1 MSIPISTVV
10 KVAIQISTKPV
21 GARGFGALLFLTD
34 EHSDTFNLDMPVN
47 VLAGSE
53 RVRKYVNLDGVLQD
67 WDVNSEVYKAATAF
81 YAQGATDFYVGLVGS
96 IATNTPAKLKSGAPV
111 ELSAIQAVTA
121 GGFTMT
127 VNGVVK
133 NYTGLKFSGA
143 ASLQDVAT
151 ILDDAIYGATVAYDA
166 AVRKFVITS
175 EIVGKGSSLSFGTA
189 DIGGALSALRLG
201 ESHGATRELATV
213 AESVAA
219 ALAACR
225 EYDVTWY
232 GIDFHKKWRDTD
244 QVILT
249 AEYAEA
255 NKLVFFNTTNDVK
268 TLSGTVTNDI
278 ASQLKAKTLMR
289 TLTHFSSHSE
299 EYPSSAV
306 AGRAFIVNF
315 EGVNTTIT
323 LFLKRLPTITVEPLT
338 PNQNEILKSKNV
350 NALVDIGGNNVY
362 SDSRMADGT
371 WFDIV
376 HGTDWLQARIEYDVF
391 ARLYTAKKIPYTDSG
406 ISMIMQAAEQG
417 LRQGVTNGL
426 IAPGNDEEGVYLPLG
441 YVLNYIPVSEVA
453 PSDKRDRIYRG
464 LSFKAVGAGA
474 LHGVEINGTF
484 SE

>member
-10 KVAIQISTKPV
+10 KVAIQIATKPV

-34 EHSDTFNLDMPVN
+34 EYSSTFNLDMPVN

-53 RVRKYVNLDGVLQD
+53 RVRKYVNIDGVLQD
-67 WDVNSEVYKAATAF
+67 WNVNSEVYKAATAF
-81 YAQGATDFYVGLVGS
+81 YAQGAMDFYVGLAAS
-96 IATNTPAKLKSGAPV
+96 QNTAAALQSGTPV
-111 ELSAIQAVTA
+111 QLSTIQAVTA
-121 GGFTMT
+121 GGFSITID
-127 VNGVVK
+127 GVVR
-133 NYTGLKFSGA
+133 NVTALNFASA
-143 ASLQDVAT
+143 ADLPGVAT
-151 ILDDAIYGATVAYDA
+151 ILGTKIPNATVTFNSSTQ
-166 AVRKFVITS
+166 KFIITS
-175 EIVGKGSSLSFGTA
+175 KSTGAGSSVSFASA
-189 DIGGALSALRLG
+189 DIGGAIAALRLG
-201 ESHGATRELATV
+201 ASNGATQVTAKA
-213 AESVAA
+213 AESVVK

-232 GIDFHKKWRDTD
+232 GIDLHKKWRDTS
-244 QVILT
+244 QVVQ
-249 AEYAEA
+249 AADYAEA
-255 NKLVFFNTTNDVK
+255 NKLVFFNTTNDLR
-268 TLSGTVTNDI
+268 TLDSTVTDDI

-289 TLTHFSSHSE
+289 TLTHFSSHVE

-338 PNQNEILKSKNV
+338 PNQNEILKSKNA

-376 HGTDWLQARIEYDVF
+376 HGTDWLTARIEYDVF

-417 LRQGVTNGL
+417 LRQAVTNGL
-426 IAPGNDEEGVYLPLG
+426 VAPGNDQEGNYLPLG
-441 YVLNYIPVSEVA
+441 YVMNYIPVSQVA
-453 PSDKRDRIYRG
+453 PSDKQARIYRG

-474 LHGVEINGTF
+474 LHGVEIDGTF

>member
-34 EHSDTFNLDMPVN
+34 EYSNTFNLDMPVN

-67 WDVNSEVYKAATAF
+67 WNVNSEVYKAAAAF
-81 YAQGATDFYVGLVGS
+81 YAQGAMDFYVGLADS
-96 IATNTPAKLKSGAPV
+96 KNTAAALHSGTPV
-111 ELSAIQAVTA
+111 QLSTIQAVTA
-121 GGFTMT
+121 GGFSITID
-127 VNGVVK
+127 GVVQ
-133 NYTGLKFSGA
+133 NLTGLNFSSA
-143 ASLQDVAT
+143 ANLPGVAT
-151 ILDDAIYGATVAYDA
+151 ILGAKITNATVAFDNNTQ
-166 AVRKFVITS
+166 KFIITS
-175 EIVGKGSSLSFGTA
+175 KKTGAGSSVSFASA
-189 DIGGALSALRLG
+189 DIGGAIAALRLG
-201 ESHGATRELATV
+201 ASTGATQVTAKV
-213 AESVAA
+213 AESVVE
-219 ALAACR
+219 ALTACR

-232 GIDFHKKWRDTD
+232 GIDLHKKWRDTP
-244 QVILT
+244 QVVQT
-249 AEYAEA
+249 ADYAEA
-255 NKLVFFNTTNDVK
+255 NKLVFFNTTNDLR
-268 TLSGTVTNDI
+268 TLNSTVTDDI

-289 TLTHFSSHSE
+289 TLTHFSSHVE

-338 PNQNEILKSKNV
+338 PNQNKILKNKNA
-350 NALVDIGGNNVY
+350 NALIDIGGNNVY

-376 HGTDWLQARIEYDVF
+376 HGTDWLTARIEYDVF
-391 ARLYTAKKIPYTDSG
+391 TRLYTAKKIPYTDSG

-417 LRQGVTNGL
+417 LRQAVTNGL
-426 IAPGNDEEGVYLPLG
+426 VAPGNDQEGNYLPLG
-441 YVLNYIPVSEVA
+441 YVINYIPVSQVA
-453 PSDKRDRIYRG
+453 PSDKQARIYRG

-474 LHGVEINGTF
+474 LHGVEIDGTF

>member
-34 EHSDTFNLDMPVN
+34 EHSSTFNLDAPVN

-67 WDVNSEVYKAATAF
+67 WNVNSEVYKAAAAF
-81 YAQGATDFYVGLVGS
+81 YAQGAADFYVGL
-96 IATNTPAKLKSGAPV
+96 ADPKNTAAALHSGTPV
-111 ELSAIQAVTA
+111 QLSTIQAVTA
-121 GGFTMT
+121 GGFSITID
-127 VNGVVK
+127 GVVQ
-133 NYTGLKFSGA
+133 NLTGLNFSA
-143 ASLQDVAT
+143 AANLPGVAT
-151 ILDDAIYGATVAYDA
+151 ILGAKITNATVAFDNSA
-166 AVRKFVITS
+166 QKFIITS
-175 EIVGKGSSLSFGTA
+175 KKTGAGSSVSFASA
-189 DIGGALSALRLG
+189 DIGGTIAALRLG
-201 ESHGATRELATV
+201 TSTGATQVTAKT
-213 AESVAA
+213 AESVVE

-225 EYDVTWY
+225 ENDVTWY
-232 GIDFHKKWRDTD
+232 GIDLHKKWRDTS
-244 QVILT
+244 QVVQA

-255 NKLVFFNTTNDVK
+255 NKLIFFNTTNNLQ
-268 TLSGTVTNDI
+268 TLNSTATDDI

-289 TLTHFSSHSE
+289 TLTHFSSHVE

-323 LFLKRLPTITVEPLT
+323 LFLKRLPTITAEPLT
-338 PNQNEILKSKNV
+338 PNQNKILKSKNA

-417 LRQGVTNGL
+417 LRQAVTNGL
-426 IAPGNDEEGVYLPLG
+426 VAPGNDQEGNYLPLG
-441 YVLNYIPVSEVA
+441 YVMNYIPVSQVA
-453 PSDKRDRIYRG
+453 PSDKQARIYRG

-474 LHGVEINGTF
+474 LHGVEIDGTF

>member
-53 RVRKYVNLDGVLQD
+53 RVRKYVNIDGVLED
-67 WDVNSEVYKAATAF
+67 WDVDSEVYKAATAF
-81 YAQGATDFYVGLVGS
+81 YAQGAMDFYVGLAAS
-96 IATNTPAKLKSGAPV
+96 ENTAAALHSGTPV
-111 ELSAIQAVTA
+111 ELSTIQAVTA
-121 GGFTMT
+121 GGFSITI
-127 VNGVVK
+127 NGAVQ
-133 NYTGLKFSGA
+133 NLTALNFSNA
-143 ASLQDVAT
+143 ADLPGVAA
-151 ILDDAIYGATVAYDA
+151 ILNAKITGATVAFNNSTQ
-166 AVRKFVITS
+166 KFTITS
-175 EIVGKGSSLSFGTA
+175 QSTGANSSVSFASA
-189 DIGGALSALRLG
+189 DIGGAIAALRL
-201 ESHGATRELATV
+201 SASTGAAQVTAKA
-213 AESVAA
+213 AESVAE

-225 EYDVTWY
+225 EHDATWY
-232 GIDFHKKWRDTD
+232 GIDLHKKWRDTP
-244 QVILT
+244 QVVQ
-249 AEYAEA
+249 AADYAEA
-255 NKLVFFNTTNDVK
+255 NKLVFFNTTNDLR
-268 TLSGTVTNDI
+268 TLNSTITDDI

-289 TLTHFSSHSE
+289 TLTHFSSHVE

-338 PNQNEILKSKNV
+338 HNQNEILKSKNV

-417 LRQGVTNGL
+417 LRQAVTNGL
-426 IAPGNDEEGVYLPLG
+426 IAPGNDEEGNYLPLG

>member
-34 EHSDTFNLDMPVN
+34 EHSDTFNLDTPVN

-53 RVRKYVNLDGVLQD
+53 RVRKYVNIDGVLQD
-67 WDVNSEVYKAATAF
+67 WDVNSEAYKAATAF
-81 YAQGATDFYVGLVGS
+81 YAQGAMDFYVGLAAS
-96 IATNTPAKLKSGAPV
+96 KNTAAALQSGTPV
-111 ELSAIQAVTA
+111 ELSTIQAVKA
-121 GGFTMT
+121 GGFSITID
-127 VNGVVK
+127 GVVR
-133 NYTGLKFSGA
+133 NLNALDFSGA
-143 ASLQDVAT
+143 ADLPGVAT
-151 ILDDAIYGATVAYDA
+151 ILNAKITGATVAFNNNTQ
-166 AVRKFVITS
+166 KFTITS
-175 EIVGKGSSLSFGTA
+175 QSTGANSSVSFASA
-189 DIGGALSALRLG
+189 DIGGAIAALRLG
-201 ESHGATRELATV
+201 ASTGATQVTAKA
-213 AESVAA
+213 AESVVE

-225 EYDVTWY
+225 EHDVTWY
-232 GIDFHKKWRDTD
+232 GIDLHKKWRDTP
-244 QVILT
+244 QVVQ
-249 AEYAEA
+249 AAGYAEA
-255 NKLVFFNTTNDVK
+255 NKLVFFNTTNDLR
-268 TLSGTVTNDI
+268 TLNSTVTDDI

-289 TLTHFSSHSE
+289 TLTHFSSHVE

-338 PNQNEILKSKNV
+338 PNQNEILKSKNA

>member
-10 KVAIQISTKPV
+10 KVAIQISTKPA

-34 EHSDTFNLDMPVN
+34 EHSDTFNLDTPVN

-53 RVRKYVNLDGVLQD
+53 RVRKYVNIDGVLQD
-67 WDVNSEVYKAATAF
+67 WDVNSEAYKAATAF
-81 YAQGATDFYVGLVGS
+81 YAQGAMDFYVGLAAS
-96 IATNTPAKLKSGAPV
+96 ENTAAVLQSGTPV
-111 ELSAIQAVTA
+111 ELSTIQAVKA
-121 GGFTMT
+121 GGFSIT
-127 VNGVVK
+127 VDGAVQNLTAL
-133 NYTGLKFSGA
+133 NFSSA
-143 ASLQDVAT
+143 ADLPGVAT
-151 ILDDAIYGATVAYDA
+151 ILGTKITGATVEFNNSTQ
-166 AVRKFVITS
+166 KFIITS
-175 EIVGKGSSLSFGTA
+175 QSTGAGSSVSFASA
-189 DIGGALSALRLG
+189 DIGGAIAALRLDA
-201 ESHGATRELATV
+201 STGAAQV
-213 AESVAA
+213 NAKAAESVVE

-225 EYDVTWY
+225 EYDETWY
-232 GIDFHKKWRDTD
+232 GIDLHKKWRDTA
-244 QVILT
+244 QVVST
-249 AEYAEA
+249 ANYAEA
-255 NKLVFFNTTNDVK
+255 NKLVFFNTTNNLL
-268 TLSGTVTNDI
+268 TLNGTVTDDI

-289 TLTHFSSHSE
+289 TLTHFSSHVE

-338 PNQNEILKSKNV
+338 PNQNEILKSKNA

-417 LRQGVTNGL
+417 LRQAVTNGL
-426 IAPGNDEEGVYLPLG
+426 VAPGNDQEGNYLPLG
-441 YVLNYIPVSEVA
+441 YVMDYIPVSQVA

>member
-53 RVRKYVNLDGVLQD
+53 RVRKYVNLDGVLED
-67 WDVNSEVYKAATAF
+67 WDVDSEVYKAATAF
-81 YAQGATDFYVGLVGS
+81 YAQGAMDFYVGLASG
-96 IATNTPAKLKSGAPV
+96 TNTAAKLRSGTPV
-111 ELSAIQAVTA
+111 ELSTIQAVTA
-121 GGFTMT
+121 GGFTIS
-127 VNGVVK
+127 VNGVIQ
-133 NYTGLKFSGA
+133 NLTALDFSGA
-143 ASLQDVAT
+143 ADLPGVAT
-151 ILDDAIYGATVAYDA
+151 ILNNAITGATVAFDTTA
-166 AVRKFVITS
+166 QKFVVTS
-175 EIVGKGSSLSFGTA
+175 GNIGEGSSVSFATA
-189 DIGGALSALRLG
+189 DIGGALAALKLDAIN
-201 ESHGATRELATV
+201 GATQELAKV
-213 AESVAA
+213 AESVVE

-225 EYDVTWY
+225 EYDKTWY
-232 GIDFHKKWRDTD
+232 GVDFHKKWRDTT
-244 QVILT
+244 QVVPT

-255 NKLVFFNTTNDVK
+255 SKLVFFNTTNNLL
-268 TLSGTVTNDI
+268 TLNGTVDDDI

-289 TLTHFSSHSE
+289 TMTHFSSHPD

-350 NALVDIGGNNVY
+350 NALIDIGGNNVY
-362 SDSRMADGT
+362 SDSRMANGT

-376 HGTDWLQARIEYDVF
+376 HGTDWLTARIEYDVF
-391 ARLYTAKKIPYTDSG
+391 ARLYSTPTKIPYTDSG

-417 LRQGVTNGL
+417 LRQAVTNGL
-426 IAPGNDEEGVYLPLG
+426 VAPGNDQEGNYLPLG
-441 YVLNYIPVSEVA
+441 YVMNYIPVSQVA
-453 PSDKRDRIYRG
+453 PSDKQARIYRG

-474 LHGVEINGTF
+474 LHGVEIDGTF

>member
-1 MSIPISTVV
+1 MSIPISTIV

-47 VLAGSE
+47 VLAGPE
-53 RVRKYVNLDGVLQD
+53 RVRKYVNIDGVLED
-67 WDVNSEVYKAATAF
+67 WEVDSEVYKAATAF
-81 YAQGATDFYVGLVGS
+81 YAQGATDFYVGLAS
-96 IATNTPAKLKSGAPV
+96 STNTAAKLWSGTPV
-111 ELSAIQAVTA
+111 ELSTIQAVTA
-121 GGFTMT
+121 GGFTIS
-127 VNGVVK
+127 VNGLIQ
-133 NYTGLKFSGA
+133 NLTALDFSGA
-143 ASLQDVAT
+143 ADLPDVAT
-151 ILDDAIYGATVAYDA
+151 ILDTAIPGATVAFDVTA
-166 AVRKFVITS
+166 QKFVVTS
-175 EIVGKGSSLSFGTA
+175 EAVGESSSVSFATA
-189 DIGGALSALRLG
+189 DIGGALAALKLDAAN
-201 ESHGATRELATV
+201 GATQEVAKA
-213 AESVAA
+213 AESVVE

-225 EYDVTWY
+225 EYDETWY
-232 GIDFHKKWRDTD
+232 GIDFHKKWRDTT
-244 QVILT
+244 QVVPT

-255 NKLVFFNTTNDVK
+255 NKLVFFNTTNNLL
-268 TLSGTVTNDI
+268 TLKGTVKDDI

-289 TLTHFSSHSE
+289 TLTHFSSHVE

-338 PNQNEILKSKNV
+338 PNQNEILKSKNA

-417 LRQGVTNGL
+417 LRQAVTNGL
-426 IAPGNDEEGVYLPLG
+426 VAPGNDQEGNYLPLG
-441 YVLNYIPVSEVA
+441 YVMNYIPVSQVA
-453 PSDKRDRIYRG
+453 PSDKKARIYRG

-474 LHGVEINGTF
+474 LHGVEIEGTF